1 MKAMQHLRI
10 DLVSDV
16 ACPWCAIGYRRL
28 EQALETLDG
37 EIEVELVWQ
46 PFELNPDMPPEG
58 EPILE
63 HLCRKYGQDAAGVER
78 TQSEMITLA
87 EQLGLNFRGARE
99 RRAHNTFDAHR
110 VLAWAAEQGD
120 ETPLQLALFDAYF
133 GEAKHPSDPAVL
145 REKAELV
152 GLDGDTAEAVARSD
166 RYADTVRAAERR
178 FTQAGVS
185 AVPGFVL
192 DGRYLI
198 SGAQPPA
205 ELADAIRRVAAEVS
219 GQSPATA

>member
-1 MKAMQHLRI
+1 MHNLRI

-28 EQALETLDG
+28 EQALERLDG
-37 EIEVELVWQ
+37 EVDVELVWQ

-63 HLCRKYGQDAAGVER
+63 HLCRKYGQDAASVER
-78 TQSEMITLA
+78 TQREMMALA
-87 EQLGLNFRGARE
+87 EGLGLNFRGARE

-110 VLAWAAEQGD
+110 VLAWAAEQGR
-120 ETPLQLALFDAYF
+120 ETELQLALFDAYF
-133 GEAKHPSDPAVL
+133 GEAKRPSDPAVL
-145 REKAELV
+145 REKAEQV
-152 GLDGDTAEAVARSD
+152 GLDGDTAEAVARSE

-178 FTQAGVS
+178 YMEAGVT

-198 SGAQPPA
+198 SGAQPPDT
-205 ELADAIRRVAAEVS
+205 LADAIRQVAAETTGQAS
-219 GQSPATA
+219 GTA

>member
-1 MKAMQHLRI
+1 MNLRI

-28 EQALETLDG
+28 EQAREMLRG
-37 EIEVELVWQ
+37 QVEVELVWQ

-63 HLCRKYGQDAAGVER
+63 HLCRKYGQDAASVER
-78 TQSEMITLA
+78 TQGEIMTLA
-87 EQLGLNFRGARE
+87 EQLGLDFRGARE

-110 VLAWAAEQGD
+110 VLAWAAEQGR
-120 ETPLQLALFDAYF
+120 ETALQLALFDAYF
-133 GEAKHPSDPAVL
+133 GEAKRPSDPAVL
-145 REKAELV
+145 REKAALV
-152 GLDGDTAEAVARSD
+152 GLDGDAAEAVARSD

-178 FTQAGVS
+178 FMEAGVS

-205 ELADAIRRVAAEVS
+205 GLADAIRRVADETAGRS
-219 GQSPATA
+219 SATA

>member
-1 MKAMQHLRI
+1 MQHLRI

-58 EPILE
+58 EPILD
-63 HLCRKYGQDAAGVER
+63 HLCRKYGQDAASVER

-110 VLAWAAEQGD
+110 VLAWAADQGC
-120 ETPLQLALFDAYF
+120 ETALQLALFDAYF
-133 GEAKHPSDPAVL
+133 GEAKRPSDPAVL

-152 GLDGDTAEAVARSD
+152 GLDGDAAEAVARSD

-178 FTQAGVS
+178 FMEAGVS

-205 ELADAIRRVAAEVS
+205 ELADAIRRVAEESA
-219 GQSPATA
+219 GQPPETA

>member
-1 MKAMQHLRI
+1 MQHLRI

-28 EQALETLDG
+28 EQALEMLAG
-37 EIEVELVWQ
+37 EVEVELVWQ

-63 HLCRKYGQDAAGVER
+63 HLCRKYRQDAASVER
-78 TQSEMITLA
+78 TQSEMMTLA

-99 RRAHNTFDAHR
+99 RHAHNTFDAHR
-110 VLAWAAEQGD
+110 VLAWAAEQGR
-120 ETPLQLALFDAYF
+120 ETALQLALFDAYF
-133 GEAKHPSDPAVL
+133 GEAKRPSAPEVL
-145 REKAELV
+145 REKAALV
-152 GLDGDTAEAVARSD
+152 GLDGDTAEAIAGSD

-178 FTQAGVS
+178 FMEAGVS
-185 AVPGFVL
+185 AVPAFVL

-198 SGAQPPA
+198 SGAQPPT
-205 ELADAIRRVAAEVS
+205 ELADAIRRVAEESA
-219 GQSPATA
+219 GRSPGTA

>member
-1 MKAMQHLRI
+1 MQNLRI

-28 EQALETLDG
+28 EQALETLEG
-37 EIEVELVWQ
+37 EVDVELVWQ

-63 HLCRKYGQDAAGVER
+63 HLCRKYGLDAASVER
-78 TQSEMITLA
+78 TQGEMMALA

-110 VLAWAAEQGD
+110 VLAWAAEQGR
-120 ETPLQLALFDAYF
+120 ETALQLALFDAYF
-133 GEAKHPSDPAVL
+133 GEAKRPSDPAVL

-152 GLDGDTAEAVARSD
+152 GLDGAAAEAVARSD

-178 FTQAGVS
+178 FMEAGVS

-198 SGAQPPA
+198 SGAQPA
-205 ELADAIRRVAAEVS
+205 DALADAIRRAAGE
-219 GQSPATA
+219 AA

>member
-1 MKAMQHLRI
+1 MQHLRI

-37 EIEVELVWQ
+37 EVEVELVWQ

-63 HLCRKYGQDAAGVER
+63 HLCRKYGQDAASVER

-110 VLAWAAEQGD
+110 VLAWAAEQER
-120 ETPLQLALFDAYF
+120 ETALQLALFDAYF
-133 GEAKHPSDPAVL
+133 GEAKRPSDPAVL

-152 GLDGDTAEAVARSD
+152 GLDGDAAEAVARSD

-198 SGAQPPA
+198 SGAQPSA
-205 ELADAIRRVAAEVS
+205 ELADAIRRVAAEGS
-219 GQSPATA
+219 GDSPATA

>member
-1 MKAMQHLRI
+1 MHNLQI

-28 EQALETLDG
+28 EQAREMLRG
-37 EIEVELVWQ
+37 QVEVELVWQ

-63 HLCRKYGQDAAGVER
+63 HLCRKYGQDAASVER
-78 TQSEMITLA
+78 TQGEIMTLA
-87 EQLGLNFRGARE
+87 EQLGLDFRGARE

-110 VLAWAAEQGD
+110 VLAWAAEQGR
-120 ETPLQLALFDAYF
+120 ETALQLALFDAYF
-133 GEAKHPSDPAVL
+133 GEAKWPSDPTVL
-145 REKAELV
+145 REKAALV
-152 GLDGDTAEAVARSD
+152 GLDGDAAEAVARSD

-178 FTQAGVS
+178 FMEAGVS

-205 ELADAIRRVAAEVS
+205 ELADAIRRVADETAGRS
-219 GQSPATA
+219 SATA